1 MSGFQKNPPWQKNVP
16 ITNFQQ
22 QMSLQQL
29 QQLGFNTAFQQQQ
42 FHHNQIHLPIQQ
54 YPANA
59 RVNTMAFQQQQP
71 QPTISQQNNQASQ
84 QPTSSNQSKYNANLK
99 VFSGTGIVSKIQND
113 IGFIDDEVL
122 FHKNVCVKGLSPK
135 LGDRVLVEAAYN
147 QNMPFKWNATRVQV
161 LPRASTTSSGN
172 SADNKSYGG
181 QHDTSSDSYRN
192 RRYSPE
198 RDRRNERRPR
208 SRDTRDTD
216 NSTAQEENDR
226 KRRREERERPRQRES
241 MEIRDRT
248 KSPIRRPS
256 PKRRRPHN
264 IPRYMV
270 QIPKICL
277 SLSNLDVFE
286 VKRRYPNLYTPS
298 DFTSHE
304 NKWMNVFPMHKPFS
318 IQKPC
323 TFHIMKDVNPV
334 DESIAEC
341 VLDPSDADYTWS
353 AKVMLLSMPSISD
366 IYKKCIVRAEDSEK
380 HDDADRD
387 FIHPSRLINFLV
399 GVRGKNETMAIGGP
413 WSKKLD
419 GENPESDPSVLIRT
433 AIRTCKGLTG
443 IDLSKCTQWYR
454 FVELKYRRTEQNK
467 KEGES
472 GSTIKPARI
481 ETVVIFLPD
490 VHSCMPNRSEWEGVQ
505 QQYKQALE
513 KLLTADNDPVPDEQE
528 QQEEVIVV
536 KSDTV
541 AVSSDISANSDTVAA
556 SSDISAKTDDNSASA
571 STTTGT
577 DDKEIDTNASDGKDL
592 SIDGD
597 GSDVKDPESKSD
609 AAELDPSTMKVT
621 ELRAELS
628 ARSLSTKGLKNEL
641 VERLQQ
647 ALNPEQ
653 METDSAENAEEMQVE
668 EQENVENKNNEDSLQ
683 KDQDM
688 DMNIAEMDMSEVTV
702 IDEYDSTKCDEQ
714 EEKVSHKKKPEP
726 KKMDE
731 KERAMWEKR
740 YVLPDLPHIVVHP
753 SKTARNG
760 KFDCTVVSLSLLLD
774 YRKDDTKEHS
784 FEIAL
789 FAEAFNEMLLRDFG
803 FNIYKA
809 FNVLSIA
816 SKSKESSKDDEKK
829 SDDADNEKS
838 NDASEQQED
847 KKDKSKRS
855 GTDKRHEDSDDQS
868 DHSRRRGAD
877 KDRSV
882 KHVTAFPD
890 LLLSFNY
897 FDQTQCGYIFEKD
910 IEDLFYCLG
919 INLARSQIRKL
930 TEKFITRDSLYY
942 RKLTDRPVD
951 APASN
956 PFESLTEE
964 QLLMLVQGNK
974 PQTSQNNDVVTQSN
988 EIVTFEG
995 TTVNLRQIMY
1005 QMKRIEAAYEES
1017 EKLLVDLRKNNSD
1030 LKSSNHKNEKRIKD
1044 LSADLKSVTRKLQDT
1059 ESNLNSVTRKYNEC
1073 FSTIQTIN
1081 ERIAP
1086 VIARNERS
1094 RDRENRKSEK
1104 LDKSDSK
1111 KEKPKDETIKSSASD
1126 SKLSTAE
1133 NKATTKEEK
1142 IVKAEKVEIKEEQQP
1157 IAEKKDE
1164 KDKKTD
1170 EKAVDESL

>member
-1 MSGFQKNPPWQKNVP
+1 MSYQKNPPWIQKNVP
-16 ITNFQQ
+16 VANFQQ
-22 QMSLQQL
+22 QMSIQQL
-29 QQLGFNTAFQQQQ
+29 QQLGFNTAFQQQQQQQ

-71 QPTISQQNNQASQ
+71 QPTISQQNSQASQ
-84 QPTSSNQSKYNANLK
+84 QSTSSNQSKYNANLK

-161 LPRASTTSSGN
+161 LPRANTSSTSN
-172 SADNKSYGG
+172 SVDNKSYS
-181 QHDTSSDSYRN
+181 QHETSNDSYRN

-208 SRDTRDTD
+208 SRDNRDND
-216 NSTAQEENDR
+216 NSIVPEDNDR
-226 KRRREERERPRQRES
+226 KRRRDERERPRIRES
-241 MEIRDRT
+241 VEIRDRT

-256 PKRRRPHN
+256 PKRRRAHN

-277 SLSNLDVFE
+277 ALSNLDVFE
-286 VKRRYPNLYTPS
+286 VKRRYPNLYIPS

-323 TFHIMKDVNPV
+323 SFHIMKDVTPV
-334 DESIAEC
+334 DETIAEC
-341 VLDPSDADYTWS
+341 VLDPSDADYSWS
-353 AKVMLLSMPSISD
+353 AKVMLLSMPAISD
-366 IYKKCIVRAEDSEK
+366 IYKKCIVRAEDSDK
-380 HDDADRD
+380 HDDAD

-419 GENPESDPSVLIRT
+419 GENPENDPSVLIRT

-467 KEGES
+467 KEGDS

-513 KLLTADNDPVPDEQE
+513 KLLTADNDPVPEEDEE
-528 QQEEVIVV
+528 IIEKVDSV
-536 KSDTV
+536 
-541 AVSSDISANSDTVAA
+541 VAA
-556 SSDISAKTDDNSASA
+556 SDEIIDIAAPSEISAKTDEN
-571 STTTGT
+571 STTTALGDKDEKET
-577 DDKEIDTNASDGKDL
+577 DSKTEDISDGKDL
-592 SIDGD
+592 SIDGEA
-597 GSDVKDPESKSD
+597 SEVKSD
-609 AAELDPSTMKVT
+609 EIELDPSTMKVT

-647 ALNPEQ
+647 ALNPDS
-653 METDSAENAEEMQVE
+653 METDNAEKADEKAEEMQVE
-668 EQENVENKNNEDSLQ
+668 EQDENVEKTNIEDDNLQ

-714 EEKVSHKKKPEP
+714 EEKVSQKKKLEP

-731 KERAMWEKR
+731 KEKAMWEKR
-740 YVLPDLPHIVVHP
+740 YVLPDSPHIVVHP

-784 FEIAL
+784 FEIGL
-789 FAEAFNEMLLRDFG
+789 FAEAFNEMLMRDFG
-803 FNIYKA
+803 FNIYKS
-809 FNVLSIA
+809 FNVLSINN
-816 SKSKESSKDDEKK
+816 KPKEVKDDEKK
-829 SDDADNEKS
+829 SDDAENEKS
-838 NDASEQQED
+838 NDTSENPEESKDKD

-868 DHSRRRGAD
+868 DHSRRRVVEKERAI
-877 KDRSV
+877 KQI
-882 KHVTAFPD
+882 TAFPD

-942 RKLTDRPVD
+942 RKLTDRQAD
-951 APASN
+951 APVSN

-964 QLLMLVQGNK
+964 QLLTMVQGNR
-974 PQTSQNNDVVTQSN
+974 PQASQNTEVVTQSN

-995 TTVNLRQIMY
+995 TTVNLRQIIY
-1005 QMKRIEAAYEES
+1005 QMKRIETAYEES
-1017 EKLLVDLRKNNSD
+1017 EKSLVDLRKNNSD

-1044 LSADLKSVTRKLQDT
+1044 LSADLKSVSRKLQDT

-1111 KEKPKDETIKSSASD
+1111 KEKPKDEAVKSTTSD
-1126 SKLSTAE
+1126 SKLSTSESKVA
-1133 NKATTKEEK
+1133 TKEDK
-1142 IVKAEKVEIKEEQQP
+1142 TVKAEKVEIKEEQSN
-1157 IAEKKDE
+1157 AEKSD
-1164 KDKKTD
+1164 DKKTD
-1170 EKAVDESL
+1170 AKIVEESL

>member
-1 MSGFQKNPPWQKNVP
+1 MSYQKNPPWHKNVP

-54 YPANA
+54 YPAANA

-71 QPTISQQNNQASQ
+71 QPTISQQNNQTSQ

-161 LPRASTTSSGN
+161 LPRANTSSSSN
-172 SADNKSYGG
+172 SVDTKSYS
-181 QHDTSSDSYRN
+181 QHETSNDSYRN

-198 RDRRNERRPR
+198 RERRNERRAR
-208 SRDTRDTD
+208 SRDNRDND
-216 NSTAQEENDR
+216 EENDR

-286 VKRRYPNLYTPS
+286 VKRRYPNLYIPS

-323 TFHIMKDVNPV
+323 SFHIMRDVTPI

-353 AKVMLLSMPSISD
+353 AKVMLLSMPAIYD
-366 IYKKCIVRAEDSEK
+366 IYKKCIVRAEDSDK

-387 FIHPSRLINFLV
+387 FVHPSRLINFLV

-454 FVELKYRRTEQNK
+454 FVELKYRRTEQIK
-467 KEGES
+467 KEGDS

-490 VHSCMPNRSEWEGVQ
+490 VHSCMPNRSEWDGVQ

-513 KLLTADNDPVPDEQE
+513 KLLTADNDPII
-528 QQEEVIVV
+528 EEEEEIVDKV
-536 KSDTV
+536 DNVAAEENNETV
-541 AVSSDISANSDTVAA
+541 ATSSEISANIDENSTVTAM
-556 SSDISAKTDDNSASA
+556 
-571 STTTGT
+571 
-577 DDKEIDTNASDGKDL
+577 DDKENDSKTEDASDGKDL
-592 SIDGD
+592 SIDADASELKDEIKAD
-597 GSDVKDPESKSD
+597 GT
-609 AAELDPSTMKVT
+609 ELDPTTMKVT
-621 ELRAELS
+621 ELRAELA

-647 ALNPEQ
+647 ALNPDA
-653 METDSAENAEEMQVE
+653 METNENNDENADKADEMQVE
-668 EQENVENKNNEDSLQ
+668 ENEENAEKNEEQ

-714 EEKVSHKKKPEP
+714 EEKVSSKKKAEP

-731 KERAMWEKR
+731 KEIAMWQKR
-740 YVLPDLPHIVVHP
+740 YVLPDSPHIVVHP

-784 FEIAL
+784 FEIGL
-789 FAEAFNEMLLRDFG
+789 FAEAFNEMLMRDFG
-803 FNIYKA
+803 FNIYKS
-809 FNVLSIA
+809 FNVLSINN
-816 SKSKESSKDDEKK
+816 KPKDVKDEEKK
-829 SDDADNEKS
+829 SDDAENEKS
-838 NDASEQQED
+838 NDASEHQEESKEKDKD

-855 GTDKRHEDSDDQS
+855 GTDKRHEESDDQS
-868 DHSRRRGAD
+868 DHSRRRGGE
-877 KDRSV
+877 KDRIV
-882 KHVTAFPD
+882 KQVTAFPD

-942 RKLTDRPVD
+942 RKLTDRPAD

-964 QLLMLVQGNK
+964 QLLMMVQGNR
-974 PQTSQNNDVVTQSN
+974 PQTSQNTEIVTQSN

-1005 QMKRIEAAYEES
+1005 QMKRIETAYEES
-1017 EKLLVDLRKNNSD
+1017 EKQLVDLKKNNSD

-1044 LSADLKSVTRKLQDT
+1044 LSADLKSVSRKLQDT

-1111 KEKPKDETIKSSASD
+1111 KEKPKEVIEVKSSTSD
-1126 SKLSTAE
+1126 SKLSTTE
-1133 NKATTKEEK
+1133 SKASIKEEK
-1142 IVKAEKVEIKEEQQP
+1142 TVKVEKVEIKDDQPSAENKEEK
-1157 IAEKKDE
+1157 EKIVE
-1164 KDKKTD
+1164 VT
-1170 EKAVDESL
+1170 L